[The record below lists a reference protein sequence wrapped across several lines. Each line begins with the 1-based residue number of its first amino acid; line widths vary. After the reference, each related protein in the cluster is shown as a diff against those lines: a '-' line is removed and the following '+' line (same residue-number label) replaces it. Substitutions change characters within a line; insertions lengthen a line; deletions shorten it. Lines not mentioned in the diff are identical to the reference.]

1 MANEINIKRG
11 IDWVTVL
18 LYLTLVIIGY
28 LNIYAAVYNPESPIS
43 IFSLSHNAG
52 RQLMFIALS
61 TILITLILFI
71 DYKFYDTFA
80 YIFYGLMILLLI
92 ATIFL
97 GSDIKGSKSWIKL
110 GTFSI
115 QPAEFAKL
123 VTALALAKYL
133 SSQTINLSKFRDLW
147 KAAALILVP
156 PIIIILQKETGSALT
171 FAIFM
176 VVLYRE
182 GLPGMYPALFLA
194 FVVLLIVSLF
204 YSKWYIML
212 GIMAL
217 AVFVWYVI
225 FSKRDRSRQNLV
237 RIVGVVLIFCTF
249 TMGVDFLINK
259 VLQPH
264 QQKRIKV
271 LVDPDA
277 DPLGAGWNVTQSKI
291 AIGSGGVVGKGYLR
305 GTQTKFD
312 FVPEQS
318 TDFIFCTVGEEWGF
332 TGSLV
337 LIALYMALLARIIHL
352 AELQRDKFARVYGYS
367 VASIIFFHVLVNL
380 GMTIGL
386 MPVIGIPLPFLSYG
400 GSSLWSF
407 TILLFIFLKLD
418 AHRSFK
424 TY

>member
-18 LYLTLVIIGY
+18 LYFSLVFIGY
-28 LNIYAAVYNPESPIS
+28 LNIYAAVYNPESPVS

-52 RQLMFIALS
+52 RQLMFIGLGV
-61 TILITLILFI
+61 ILITLILFI
-71 DYKFYDTFA
+71 DYKLYDTFA
-80 YIFYGLMILLLI
+80 YIFYAFMILLLI
-92 ATIFL
+92 ATIFI

-110 GTFSI
+110 GTFSL

-133 SSQTINLSKFRDLW
+133 SSQTVNLSRWRDLW
-147 KAAALILVP
+147 KAALLILIP
-156 PIIIILQKETGSALT
+156 PIIIIAQKETGSALT

-182 GLPGMYPALFLA
+182 GLPGVYPALFLA

-204 YSKWYIML
+204 YSKWYIL
-212 GIMAL
+212 IGIVAL
-217 AVFVWYVI
+217 AVLVWYVI
-225 FSKRDRSRQNLV
+225 FSKRDRTRQNLT
-237 RIVGVVLIFCTF
+237 RIIGLVLIFCTF
-249 TMGVDFLINK
+249 SMGVDFFINK

-291 AIGSGGVVGKGYLR
+291 AIGSGGIIGKGYLK

-332 TGSLV
+332 LGSILT
-337 LIALYMALLARIIHL
+337 IGLYLALLARLIHL
-352 AELQRDKFARVYGYS
+352 AELQRDRFARVYGYS

-407 TILLFIFLKLD
+407 TILLFVFLKLD

>member
-18 LYLTLVIIGY
+18 LYFSLVLVGY
-28 LNIYAAVYNPESPIS
+28 LNIYAAVYNPENPIS

-52 RQLMFIALS
+52 RQLMFIGLG

-71 DYKFYDTFA
+71 DYKLYDTFA
-80 YIFYGLMILLLI
+80 YIFYGFMILLLI
-92 ATIFL
+92 ATIFI

-110 GTFSI
+110 GTFSL

-123 VTALALAKYL
+123 VTALAVAKYL
-133 SSQTINLSKFRDLW
+133 SVQTINLSKWKDLW
-147 KAAALILVP
+147 KVALLILIP
-156 PIIIILQKETGSALT
+156 PVIIILQKETGSALT

-182 GLPGMYPALFLA
+182 GLPGIYPALFLA
-194 FVVLLIVSLF
+194 FVILLIVSLF
-204 YSKWYIML
+204 YSKWYVMI
-212 GIMAL
+212 GVVSVAL
-217 AVFVWYVI
+217 FVWYVI
-225 FSKRDRSRQNLV
+225 FQKKHRSSQNLT
-237 RIVGVVLIFCTF
+237 RVLGLVLVFCAF
-249 TMGVDFLINK
+249 TYGVDFFIND

-264 QQKRIKV
+264 QQKRIKI

-291 AIGSGGVVGKGYLR
+291 AIGSGGVLGKGYLR
-305 GTQTKFD
+305 GTQTKFN

-332 TGSLV
+332 LGSLIV
-337 LIALYMALLARIIHL
+337 LGLYLGLLTRIIHL
-352 AELQRDKFARVYGYS
+352 AELQRDKFARVYGYC

>member
-1 MANEINIKRG
+1 MAQEINLKRG
-11 IDWVTVL
+11 IDWPIILIYLSLVT
-18 LYLTLVIIGY
+18 IGMV
-28 LNIYAAVYNPESPIS
+28 NIYAAVYNVDDPQPF
-43 IFSLSHNAG
+43 FSLSHNAG
-52 RQLMFIALS
+52 RQIMFLGLS
-61 TILITLILFI
+61 VILIMLILFI
-71 DYKFYDTFA
+71 DVKVYDTFA

-97 GSDIKGSKSWIKL
+97 GTNINGSKSWIKL

-123 VTALALAKYL
+123 VTALALSKYL
-133 SSQTINLSKFRDLW
+133 SSQTVNLRKFDDLW
-147 KAAALILVP
+147 KVAAMIFLP
-156 PIIIILQKETGSALT
+156 PVIIILQKETGSALT

-182 GLPGMYPALFLA
+182 GLPGIYPAITLA
-194 FVVLLIVSLF
+194 FVVILIVSLL
-204 YSKWYIML
+204 YSPWYIML
-212 GIMAL
+212 AL
-217 AVFVWYVI
+217 LLLALFFYFI
-225 FSKRDRSRQNLV
+225 ILSKRDRNRQNII
-237 RIVGVVLIFCTF
+237 RIVGVYLIFCTF
-249 TMGVDFLINK
+249 IMGIDFFIHK

-264 QQKRIKV
+264 QQKRIEI

-291 AIGSGGVVGKGYLR
+291 AIGSGGLMGKGFLN
-305 GTQTKFD
+305 GTQTKFN

-318 TDFIFCTVGEEWGF
+318 TDFIFCTVGEEFGF
-332 TGSLV
+332 LGSTI
-337 LIALYMALLARIIHL
+337 LILLYLALFTRILYLAD
-352 AELQRDKFARVYGYS
+352 LQRDKFARIYGYC
-367 VASIIFFHVLVNL
+367 VASIFFFHLLVNI

-386 MPVIGIPLPFLSYG
+386 MPVIGIPLPFISYG

-424 TY
+424 V